1 MKGWARHTYRRPLLW
16 EWEEEGVE
24 ATMCARHVRIVQEEG
39 GQEVLR
45 VKRADKN
52 LDWTRGVDAAP
63 KRVRFQ
69 PPLGHVTAGVMS
81 TWMHGR
87 WVDEL
92 RKNVEDPR
100 GPDLVVLGCVSLVAE
115 FLLMGYKTAVVAKAT
130 RKVRSPELR
139 WIGNICGRWLQ
150 RFGPGVQERKKVQDE
165 VWDLQQELQ
174 LE

>member
-1 MKGWARHTYRRPLLW
+1 
-16 EWEEEGVE
+16 
-24 ATMCARHVRIVQEEG
+24 MCARHVRIVQEEG

-52 LDWTRGVDAAP
+52 VDWTRGVDAAP